1 MSNIE
6 HGMSNVELPWAR
18 RASGNTPPLADAH
31 TECYLFLVLTG
42 CVWNRGSF
50 AQNDNL
56 TSHLYETMTKAGSK
70 RKKVAVSNAPEEHAM
85 DETPENLDKVRD
97 ILFGGQMRAVDQRLA
112 SLEARF
118 QRDLKGLRTDTGKQL
133 SDLEAFF
140 KKEIESQTE
149 KLQAERSKR
158 SDDLKRLSA
167 EVKDGFKN
175 LEKRLGKLDDTT
187 SKADADLRTAILEH
201 TKTVTAQLK
210 KVSDEFS
217 SELQQAVMELR
228 GEKLDTATL
237 IQLFSDMALHLT
249 EDLQAGPEND

>member
-1 MSNIE
+1 M
-6 HGMSNVELPWAR
+6 
-18 RASGNTPPLADAH
+18 TPTD
-31 TECYLFLVLTG
+31 CG
-42 CVWNRGSF
+42 WNRDSF
-50 AQNDNL
+50 AQNGNL
-56 TSHLYETMTKAGSK
+56 TSNLCKAMTKAGSK
-70 RKKVAVSNAPEEHAM
+70 KKKTASSAPEEQAM

-140 KKEIESQTE
+140 KKEIETLAE
-149 KLQAERSKR
+149 KLQTERTKR
-158 SDDLKRLSA
+158 TDDLKALGA
-167 EVKDGFKN
+167 EVKSGFKD
-175 LEKRLGKLDDTT
+175 LEKRLGKLDDAT

-210 KVSDEFS
+210 EVSDNFS
-217 SELQQAVMELR
+217 SELQQAVTELR

-249 EDLQAGPEND
+249 EDLRAGTE